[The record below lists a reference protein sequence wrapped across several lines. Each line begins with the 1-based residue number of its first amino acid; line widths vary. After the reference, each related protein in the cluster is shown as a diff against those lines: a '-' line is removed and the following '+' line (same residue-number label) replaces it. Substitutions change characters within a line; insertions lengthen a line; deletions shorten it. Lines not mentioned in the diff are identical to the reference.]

1 MSGGISL
8 GAAIALL
15 GVLLCGTTGAFAG
28 GYFLPHQTARGVA
41 LSNALT
47 AGVDDPSAVYYNPA
61 ALSEVKDNQLLLT
74 GSYINIIN
82 SVENSGHKTSN
93 HHPHNVTGS
102 FFGNYRLPA
111 GDITLGLGVYT
122 PFGLVTSYARGFTRF
137 AARETELK
145 TYYLTPAVSWNPSK
159 FFSVGGGVSFVHA
172 SAVLSRSL
180 CFVSVP
186 GGCGAEE
193 KLRIADSANAYSYN
207 AGVLIKPTDAVK
219 IGFSYRGRADLHFDN
234 AKTKVNGA
242 FGPAKAKANVRPI
255 PLPPVIDAGLFWQI
269 NPLWGAEFVYEFQ
282 QWSEFNATKASFS
295 QPLPPGFSTFTLPR
309 NWKNT
314 STVRFGSFYRV
325 IPEWELRGGLT
336 LEESPMP
343 NRTLTPSIPGADLLT
358 LNAGFGYKWEKA
370 FMDFGYQAVFYKTRK
385 VRNSELEGAGAHFLG
400 APGKDKHATFNN
412 FVSLSLGYRF

>member
-1 MSGGISL
+1 MTVGTSL
-8 GAAIALL
+8 GAAIVLL

-102 FFGNYRLPA
+102 FFGNYRFPA

-137 AARETELK
+137 AARETEFK

>member
-1 MSGGISL
+1 MTGEIRSGS
-8 GAAIALL
+8 AIVLL
-15 GVLLCGTTGAFAG
+15 GVLLCGTPGAFAG
-28 GYFLPHQTARGVA
+28 GYLLPHQTARGVA
-41 LSNALT
+41 LSSALT
-47 AGVDDPSAVYYNPA
+47 AGVDDASAVYYNPA
-61 ALSEVKDNQLLLT
+61 ALSEVKENQLLLT
-74 GSYINIIN
+74 GSYINVIS

-122 PFGLVTSYARGFTRF
+122 PFGLVTSYSGGFTRF
-137 AARETELK
+137 AARDTQLK
-145 TYYLTPAVSWNPSK
+145 TLYVTPALAWNPSK
-159 FFSVGGGVSFVHA
+159 FFSVGAGVSFVHS
-172 SAVLSRSL
+172 SALLSRSL
-180 CFVSVP
+180 CFASVP

-193 KLRIADSANAYSYN
+193 KLRIADTANAYSYN
-207 AGVLIKPTDAVK
+207 AGILIKPVETVK
-219 IGFSYRGRADLHFDN
+219 FGFSYRGRADLHFDN
-234 AKTKVNGA
+234 ADTKVNGV
-242 FGPAKAKANVRPI
+242 FGTAHAKANVRPI

-269 NPLWGAEFVYEFQ
+269 DPLWGAEFAYEFQ
-282 QWSEFNATKASFS
+282 QWSEFNATRASFS

-314 STVRFGSFYRV
+314 NTVRFGGFYRAL
-325 IPEWELRGGLT
+325 PEWEFRGGFAFS
-336 LEESPMP
+336 ESPIP
-343 NRTLTPSIPGADLLT
+343 NRTLNPSIPGADTLT

-385 VRNSELEGAGAHFLG
+385 VRNSELEGAAAPFLG